1 MDSNSNRS
9 WSFLVCLALA
19 FATAAVYCQV
29 CSHDFVNYDDI
40 EYIYENPNI
49 QSGIT
54 LQAVKWA
61 LTTGYAANWH
71 PLTWLSHITD
81 WQLFGNKAGGHHCTN
96 LVFHIAN
103 ALLLFIVLKQ
113 MTSAF
118 WQSAFVAALFALHPL
133 HVESVAW
140 VSERK
145 DVLSTFFWLLT
156 MWAYVSYVH
165 CPKISRY
172 SLVVLFLAL
181 GLMAKAMLV
190 TLPFVLLLL
199 DYWPLE
205 RFGRRTFYRL
215 IWEKIPFFV
224 LSAASSIATFLVQQ
238 SWGAVAT
245 TSDNP
250 LRFRVSNVFIS
261 YVRYIEKMIWPA
273 HLDVF
278 YPPQYYKL
286 ASLQAIGALLVLLI
300 TSVLVLCLAARHRYL
315 LTGWLW
321 YLGTLVPVLG
331 LVQVGSQ
338 AMADRYSY
346 VTLTGLFIIVA
357 WGIPELLGKWK
368 YKKIALAS
376 AAMLV
381 VSSASACTWFQA
393 SYWQNSITLFQH
405 SLDLSQNNHIA
416 HLHMAKALC
425 ESGKPDE
432 GVKEYRIYLQM
443 KPNDAD
449 VISNLGVELI
459 SQNRLDEGIAE
470 YKRYLQIKPNDPNMH
485 NDIGVALCRQGKLD
499 EAVEYF
505 TKALR
510 IKPDFAAA
518 HNNLG
523 YTLALQGKLD
533 EAVVHYNEALR
544 LDPDYAVAH
553 YELGRVLVRMGK
565 INQAIG
571 HFEDAMRLK
580 PYWDEPANILA
591 WYFAVSKDTEIYNPD
606 EAVRLALHACELTNN
621 QKPDF
626 LDTLA
631 AAYAAKGDFGKAVE
645 TIEKALAL
653 CGSPQQESLK
663 KELESRLV
671 LFKAGKPYVE
681 SQ

>member
-1 MDSNSNRS
+1 MDSNSDRS
-9 WSFLVCLALA
+9 WSFVVCLALT

-40 EYIYENPNI
+40 EYIYQNPNI

-81 WQLFGNKAGGHHCTN
+81 WQLFGNKAGGHHLTN

-103 ALLLFIVLKQ
+103 TLLLFIVLKR
-113 MTSAF
+113 MTCAF

-145 DVLSTFFWLLT
+145 DVLSTFFWMLT
-156 MWAYVSYVH
+156 MWAYICYVN

-172 SLVVLFLAL
+172 FLVVLFLAL

-215 IWEKIPFFV
+215 IGEKIPFFV
-224 LSAASSIATFLVQQ
+224 LSAASSVTTFLVQR
-238 SWGAVAT
+238 SWGAVTT
-245 TSDNP
+245 TSESP
-250 LRFRVSNVFIS
+250 LRFRASNALIS
-261 YVRYIEKMIWPA
+261 YVKYIGKMLWPSR
-273 HLDVF
+273 LDVF
-278 YPPQYYKL
+278 YPQQYPKL
-286 ASLQAIGALLVLLI
+286 TSLQTIGALLVLSI
-300 TSVLVLCLAARHRYL
+300 TSILVLRLAAKHRYL

-321 YLGTLVPVLG
+321 YLGTLVPVIG

-346 VTLTGLFIIVA
+346 ITLTGLFIIIA
-357 WGIPELLGKWK
+357 WGIPELVGKWK
-368 YKKIALAS
+368 YKKIALAIS
-376 AAMLV
+376 ALLV
-381 VSSASACTWFQA
+381 VSSVSVCTWFQA
-393 SYWQNSITLFQH
+393 GYWRDSITLFQH
-405 SLDLSQNNHIA
+405 SLDLSQDNHIA

-443 KPNDAD
+443 RPNDAD

-485 NDIGVALCRQGKLD
+485 NDIGVALCRQGELD

-505 TKALR
+505 TRALR

-523 YTLALQGKLD
+523 YTLALQGNLD
-533 EAVVHYNEALR
+533 KAVVHYNEALR

-653 CGSPQQESLK
+653 CGSGQQESLK

-681 SQ
+681 SK